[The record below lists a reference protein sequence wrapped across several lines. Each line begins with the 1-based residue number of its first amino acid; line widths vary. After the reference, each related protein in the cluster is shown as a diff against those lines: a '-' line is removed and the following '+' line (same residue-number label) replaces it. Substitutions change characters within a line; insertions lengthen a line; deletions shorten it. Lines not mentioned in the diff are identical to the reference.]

1 MMLRVA
7 LFEAAAILSA
17 GVAVVPV
24 AVSAAK
30 SWIAAKRKRAR
41 KITVT
46 LSDGEELKI
55 TTNSAL
61 DTDKIIQFLTKVK
74 SDELEA
80 QGGSPPGE
88 VNR

>member
-1 MMLRVA
+1 VA
-7 LFEAAAILSA
+7 LFEAATIISA

-24 AVSAAK
+24 AVSAAR
-30 SWIAAKRKRAR
+30 SWIADRRKRAR

-61 DTDKIIQFLTKVK
+61 DTDKIIQFLAKAKT
-74 SDELEA
+74 DELES
-80 QGGSPPGE
+80 QGGNPPGE
-88 VNR
+88 VDQ